1 MDVLKF
7 PEKNTERRG
16 RSTMTK
22 HTNQVVLITGGASG
36 IGKATAMKLAAK
48 GVTVVITGRR
58 EAAGAVAVKEIER
71 VTRDGA
77 QVRFIRNDV
86 TDESAVKGLIDGI
99 VSEFGHLDMAVNNA
113 GVNTETATIAQSSSK
128 NYREMVETNMLG
140 VYFLMKHEIA
150 QMQKQGKGSIVN
162 LASIAGLNG
171 LPYTGPYA
179 STKHAV
185 VGLTKSAALDHAR
198 EGVRVNAVA
207 PGATKTDILARQL
220 EGNDPHYNEASISAM
235 HPMNRLG
242 RPEEIANGISFLLSD
257 EASFVTGHILNIDGG
272 FQAK

>member
-1 MDVLKF
+1 MD
-7 PEKNTERRG
+7 N
-16 RSTMTK
+16 

-48 GVTVVITGRR
+48 GVTVVISGRR
-58 EAAGAVAVKEIER
+58 EAIGAAAVKEIEG
-71 VTRDGA
+71 VARDGA
-77 QVRFIRNDV
+77 QVRFVRNDV
-86 TDESAVKGLIDGI
+86 TDESAVKAMIDQI
-99 VSEFGHLDMAVNNA
+99 VSEFGRLDMAVNNA
-113 GVNTETATIAQSSSK
+113 GVSNETATLLESNSTK
-128 NYREMVETNMLG
+128 YREMVDTNILG

-171 LPYTGPYA
+171 IPYAGPYA

-207 PGATKTDILARQL
+207 PGAIKTDILAKQL
-220 EGNDPHYNEASISAM
+220 EGGDPNYNEASISAM